1 MFTFLNSTFALLIS
15 SSEWCYSIDTREMC
29 HALECKSELALTGNG
44 CYRCASAWCYNTR
57 VPRGSQWSV
66 LWHVKI
72 VCHCMPTKT
81 QVMMSWFWEW
91 IGWLKVVEMYHPL
104 ALRLFL
110 LSTHYRSPVN
120 YSKRQLELSSDR
132 LFYFL
137 QVSSH
142 NLFMY
147 VASATVER

>member
-1 MFTFLNSTFALLIS
+1 
-15 SSEWCYSIDTREMC
+15 
-29 HALECKSELALTGNG
+29 
-44 CYRCASAWCYNTR
+44 
-57 VPRGSQWSV
+57 
-66 LWHVKI
+66 
-72 VCHCMPTKT
+72 
-81 QVMMSWFWEW
+81 
-91 IGWLKVVEMYHPL
+91 MYHPL

-137 QVSSH
+137 QVSSL

-147 VASATVER
+147 VVSATVER